1 MIEAVY
7 ALIVVIFA
15 SLIVLALFSHL
26 IHGNELRE
34 AMAELKDTRS
44 QVDGRLAQVKSEFD
58 ILKFESN
65 TMDDERVA
73 LEKQARCLLDLE
85 EDYKMTQAAALDAED
100 RRRR

>member
-7 ALIVVIFA
+7 VLIVVVFA

-34 AMAELKDTRS
+34 AIAELRDAQS
-44 QVDGRLAQVKSEFD
+44 QLDGRLSQVKSEFEN
-58 ILKFESN
+58 LKFESD

-73 LEKQARCLLDLE
+73 LENQARCLLDLE
-85 EDYKMTQAAALDAED
+85 ENYKMAQAAALDAED
-100 RRRR
+100 RQGR